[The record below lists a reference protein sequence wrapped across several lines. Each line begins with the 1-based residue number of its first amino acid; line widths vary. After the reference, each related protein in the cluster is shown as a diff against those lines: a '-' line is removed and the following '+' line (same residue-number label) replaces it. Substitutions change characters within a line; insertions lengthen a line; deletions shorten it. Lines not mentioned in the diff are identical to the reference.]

1 MDNCQCQQIDI
12 LTPDPELIDVAY
24 PESEGVE
31 IEDLPEGSAVWGQI
45 FGNINNQSDLKA
57 QLDEI
62 RDIAEVALVM

>member
-1 MDNCQCQQIDI
+1 MENCECQQIDI
-12 LTPDPELIDVAY
+12 LTPDPTLVDVSY
-24 PESEGVE
+24 PETEVIN

-45 FGNINNQSDLKA
+45 IGNINDQTDLKA